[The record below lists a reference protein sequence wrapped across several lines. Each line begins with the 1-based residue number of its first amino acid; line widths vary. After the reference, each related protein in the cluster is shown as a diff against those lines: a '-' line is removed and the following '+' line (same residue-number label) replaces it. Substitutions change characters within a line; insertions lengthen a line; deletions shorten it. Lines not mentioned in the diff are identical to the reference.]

1 MTANVSVELLEK
13 WIAVN
18 NHVHWNGND
27 KMVSVS
33 SLLGAIHS
41 GALAA
46 PAEQMSVAECLAQ
59 DLERI
64 ADMKDRDGNC
74 IDMHRDELRGIARRA
89 LGFYRSNTRASDGG
103 RSGWVSVEERLPEQ
117 GHTVLV
123 QHVDDLYPISAYWLP
138 EDGVATGGLIKY
150 STIHWHYE
158 GDGPEDT
165 MDCAHKHHELYRA
178 PTHWMPLPPSPYTN
192 PKPPEDKK

>member
-1 MTANVSVELLEK
+1 
-13 WIAVN
+13 
-18 NHVHWNGND
+18 
-27 KMVSVS
+27 
-33 SLLGAIHS
+33 
-41 GALAA
+41 
-46 PAEQMSVAECLAQ
+46 MSVAECLAQ

-74 IDMHRDELRGIARRA
+74 IDMHRDELRGIAMRA
-89 LGFYRSNTRASDGG
+89 LGFFYRSNTRANDGG
-103 RSGWVSVEERLPEQ
+103 RGGWVSVEERLPEQ

-192 PKPPEDKK
+192 PKPPEGK